1 MSTAEQPLVYVLTP
15 VYNGE
20 KYLAECIESV
30 LGQTYQNWQ
39 YYVLNNHSTD
49 RSRCI
54 AEDYAKNDDRVR
66 VLDTPRFVNHLA
78 NQNFG
83 LRHMPAAAAYCK
95 IVHADDWLYPECIA
109 KMVELAEAN
118 RTVLIV
124 GAYGLR
130 EDRVAWDGVPYT
142 TSVMD
147 GREVCRRTLL
157 GGPYLFGSPT
167 SLLIRADEVR
177 KRPDFFNEANPQ
189 ADKEICFDIL
199 RNGDFGFV
207 HQVLTFTRDH
217 AEADPSR
224 TKSFHM
230 SRQGDLTI
238 LMRYGRDFLNPTEFK
253 ICEKR
258 QWKEYYSM
266 LGSLV
271 FQKKT
276 PKFWQSHMTM
286 LSTIGCRLNWI
297 RVAGAALMGLL
308 DLALNPLNTSKRIA
322 RKIKGNAL

>member
-1 MSTAEQPLVYVLTP
+1 
-15 VYNGE
+15 
-20 KYLAECIESV
+20 
-30 LGQTYQNWQ
+30 
-39 YYVLNNHSTD
+39 
-49 RSRCI
+49 
-54 AEDYAKNDDRVR
+54 
-66 VLDTPRFVNHLA
+66 
-78 NQNFG
+78 
-83 LRHMPAAAAYCK
+83 
-95 IVHADDWLYPECIA
+95 
-109 KMVELAEAN
+109 
-118 RTVLIV
+118 
-124 GAYGLR
+124 
-130 EDRVAWDGVPYT
+130 
-142 TSVMD
+142 
-147 GREVCRRTLL
+147 
-157 GGPYLFGSPT
+157 
-167 SLLIRADEVR
+167 LLIRADEVR

>member
-1 MSTAEQPLVYVLTP
+1 
-15 VYNGE
+15 
-20 KYLAECIESV
+20 
-30 LGQTYQNWQ
+30 
-39 YYVLNNHSTD
+39 
-49 RSRCI
+49 
-54 AEDYAKNDDRVR
+54 
-66 VLDTPRFVNHLA
+66 
-78 NQNFG
+78 
-83 LRHMPAAAAYCK
+83 
-95 IVHADDWLYPECIA
+95 
-109 KMVELAEAN
+109 MVELADAN
-118 RTVLIV
+118 PTVLIV

-130 EDRVAWDGVPYT
+130 EDRVAWDGLPHG
-142 TSVMD
+142 TSVID

-177 KRPDFFNEANPQ
+177 KRPEFFNEANPQ

-207 HQVLTFTRDH
+207 HQVLTFTREH
-217 AEADPSR
+217 AGADPSS
-224 TKSFHM
+224 TKKLHT

-238 LMRYGRDFLNPTEFK
+238 LMRYGGFFLSPTEFK
-253 ICEKR
+253 ACEKR

-286 LSTIGCRLNWI
+286 LSTIGFRLNWI